1 MRASHLATLIGM
13 SAALAAC
20 GTQNRGVESVHQP
33 VVSKSNY
40 VLDVNSAMK
49 ALRLASPVALLAG
62 SNRCGLVMATGYRS
76 MLLAEV
82 TRRSAR
88 PLLTWLHVMA
98 SSSIRL
104 HR

>member
-40 VLDVNSAMK
+40 VLDVNS
-49 ALRLASPVALLAG
+49 G
-62 SNRCGLVMATGYRS
+62 
-76 MLLAEV
+76 
-82 TRRSAR
+82 
-88 PLLTWLHVMA
+88 
-98 SSSIRL
+98 
-104 HR
+104 